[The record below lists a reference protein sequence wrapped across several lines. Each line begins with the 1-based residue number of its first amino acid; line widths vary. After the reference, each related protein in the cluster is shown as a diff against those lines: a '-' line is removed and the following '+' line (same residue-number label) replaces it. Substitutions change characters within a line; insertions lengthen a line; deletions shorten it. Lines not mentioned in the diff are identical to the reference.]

1 MSKIQ
6 IAAISRAG
14 IYSPNHIGNDAAIL
28 NATVEQLRRRGCDVR
43 MYNEE
48 QFLTTTLHEDVILNM
63 CRQAASLEKLQHLE
77 EEGQLVI
84 NSGFGIENCT
94 REKMTRLLM
103 ANGVPYPDSLM
114 VDTNTNVRPLL
125 EEAGIDRCWIKRGE
139 NHAMHK
145 EDVHYCRHAQE
156 AQEILHEFFYR
167 GIRRA
172 VINRHLDG
180 DLVKFYGLADGS
192 FFYWFYPLEQGHS
205 KFSDER
211 INGMPEHLEFDEAEL
226 RKACE
231 KAAAITGVV
240 IYGGDCIIDHEGNF
254 QIIDFNDWPSFAP
267 CRAEAAPFI
276 AKTVLSAIKEWQYAR
291 AGELPGLSAHPQRR
305 RTRKG
310 GAQ

>member
-1 MSKIQ
+1 MSRIN
-6 IAAISRAG
+6 IAAVSRAG

-48 QFLTTTLHEDVILNM
+48 QFLTEDLHENVILNM
-63 CRQAASLEKLQHLE
+63 CRQAASLEKLQSLE
-77 EEGQLVI
+77 ERGRLVI

-94 REKMTRLLM
+94 REKMTRLLI
-103 ANGVPYPDSLM
+103 AHGVPYPDSLM
-114 VDTNTNVRPLL
+114 VDTNTNVRQML

-139 NHAMHK
+139 YHAMHK

-180 DLVKFYGLADGS
+180 DLVKFYGLADGT
-192 FFYWFYPLEQGHS
+192 FFYWFYPLEQNHS

-211 INGMPEHLEFDEAEL
+211 INGMPNHLHFDQQEL
-226 RKACE
+226 QKACE
-231 KAAAITGVV
+231 KAADITGVV
-240 IYGGDCIIDHEGNF
+240 IYGGDCIIDKAGNF

-267 CRAEAAPFI
+267 CRAEAAPHI
-276 AKTVLSAIKEWQYAR
+276 AKTILSAIKKWQYAR
-291 AGELPGLSAHPQRR
+291 DCESAGTDVQQQRR
-305 RTRKG
+305 RSRKG